1 MAVVFHSTFLY
12 VDNME
17 SAALKDA
24 GNIALSQENYAEA
37 IDLYTKA
44 IKLDPNNYI
53 LYSNRSAAHAKNK
66 NYDEALADA
75 EKTIELKPDWAK
87 GYSRKAA
94 ALSLLGKGVDAI
106 YTLSTGLH
114 YDPANIQLRE
124 SYKAELE
131 NSAGD
136 LFQIFLDDAARKR
149 LEGLYPKA
157 DVKRDDIPLDR
168 LREILMDKLTQMD
181 TDYSGNLKKESSS
194 PKEPSP
200 PPKETTPAQDK
211 AMEEKNLGNACYKQR
226 NFEAAH
232 EHYDKAIE
240 LDPNNITL
248 LNNKAAVYFEEGNY
262 EKCIEFC
269 TKAVDI
275 GRENRAD
282 YSLIGKALARIGNAY
297 VKLGDLKSALNFYD
311 KSLSEH
317 REPTVVKKR
326 QAIAKQLAEDEKRAY
341 YNPQLSL
348 EEKEKGNQFFKEG
361 KYPEAVKHYTE
372 AIKRNPEDGKL
383 YSNRAACYTKL
394 MEFQMAVSDCEK
406 CIKLDPTFIKAYIRK
421 GAALMALKEPIR
433 AMKAFEEAL
442 KIDPNN
448 QVLLFSLQIV
458 VTDLNNGEFQEAMNG
473 MREAASAC
481 DQSPDEA
488 RKKALEDP
496 EIREIL
502 ADPAMVHILEQ
513 MSHNPQALREH
524 LKNPEI
530 AGKINKLIE
539 AGVVRI
545 R

>member
-12 VDNME
+12 VDNMD

-211 AMEEKNLGNACYKQR
+211 AMEEKNLGNTCYKQR

-348 EEKEKGNQFFKEG
+348 EEKEKGNQFFKEEFNISQHLG

-448 QVLLFSLQIV
+448 Q
-458 VTDLNNGEFQEAMNG
+458 EAMNG